1 MGSPLNQF
9 IEVRGA
15 RLRVRIAGDGPPV
28 LLVHGW
34 AIDLDMW
41 TPQFA
46 ALTGRYRLIAFDRRG
61 FGYSS
66 GTAGIDHDLADIE
79 QLLDILDIDSVAIV
93 GMSQGARVALRWAVY
108 SPRATSCL
116 VLDAP
121 PPDLLDMDRPQ
132 GEIALATYRELVR
145 TEGIEAFRK
154 HWLEHPLMR
163 LHTSEPRAHALL
175 REMVERY
182 PGQDLVEWKM
192 PPLQPSPASGGGQG
206 GGSRSLPQLELPIL
220 IINGE
225 HDTSARIDAGA
236 ELAHALPHAQ
246 LALIPGAGHLSNLDN
261 PGAYNQALD
270 QFLAT
275 SHRAQRSMC
284 HAE

>member
-1 MGSPLNQF
+1 MGSSLNQF
-9 IEVRGA
+9 VEVRGA
-15 RLRVRIAGDGPPV
+15 RLRVRVVGDGPAV

-41 TPQFA
+41 APQFA
-46 ALTGRYRLIAFDRRG
+46 ALAGRYRLIAFDRRG

-66 GTAGIDHDLADIE
+66 GTAGIDHDLEDIE
-79 QLLDILDIDSVAIV
+79 HLLEMLDIDCIAIV

-108 SPRATSCL
+108 SPRATACL

-121 PPDLLDMDRPQ
+121 PPDLLDMNRPQ

-145 TEGIEAFRK
+145 NEGIEAFRK

-163 LHTSEPRAHALL
+163 LYTSEPRAHALV
-175 REMVERY
+175 REMVGRY
-182 PGQDLVEWKM
+182 PGQDLVGE
-192 PPLQPSPASGGGQG
+192 ASAQLP
-206 GGSRSLPQLELPIL
+206 GSCTLPQLDLPIL

-236 ELAHALPHAQ
+236 ELAHALPHAE

-270 QFLAT
+270 QFLAK
-275 SHRAQRSMC
+275 SHRAHRSMC

>member
-15 RLRVRIAGDGPPV
+15 RLRVRIAGDGPAV

-46 ALTGRYRLIAFDRRG
+46 ALAGRYRLIAFDRRG

-79 QLLDILDIDSVAIV
+79 QLLDQLDINRVAIV

-108 SPRATSCL
+108 APRATSCL
-116 VLDAP
+116 VLDGP
-121 PPDLLDMDRPQ
+121 PPDLLAMNRPQ

-145 TEGIEAFRK
+145 NEGIEAFRK

-163 LHTSEPRAHALL
+163 LYTTEPRAHALL
-175 REMVERY
+175 REMVGRY
-182 PGQDLVEWKM
+182 PGQDLV
-192 PPLQPSPASGGGQG
+192 QG
-206 GGSRSLPQLELPIL
+206 TPQGVGRSLPQLDLPIL

-225 HDTSARIDAGA
+225 HDTAARIDAGA
-236 ELAHALPHAQ
+236 ELARALPHTQ

-261 PGAYNQALD
+261 PGAYNQTLD
-270 QFLAT
+270 QFLAK

>member
-1 MGSPLNQF
+1 MGSPLNQY

-15 RLRVRIAGDGPPV
+15 RLRVRIAGDGPAV

-46 ALTGRYRLIAFDRRG
+46 ALCGRYRLIAFDRRG

-79 QLLDILDIDSVAIV
+79 QLLEKLDIDNIAIV

-108 SPRATSCL
+108 SPRSTTCL
-116 VLDAP
+116 VLDGP
-121 PPDLLDMDRPQ
+121 PPDLLAMNRPQ

-145 TEGIEAFRK
+145 NEGIEAFRS
-154 HWLEHPLMR
+154 HWLAHPLMR
-163 LHTSEPRAHALL
+163 LYTTEPRAHALL
-175 REMVERY
+175 REMVGRY
-182 PGQDLVEWKM
+182 PGRDLADEPTV
-192 PPLQPSPASGGGQG
+192 PLAST
-206 GGSRSLPQLELPIL
+206 RILPQLELPML

-225 HDTSARIDAGA
+225 HDTAARIDAGA
-236 ELAHALPHAQ
+236 ELSRALPHAQ

-270 QFLAT
+270 QFLAK
-275 SHRAQRSMC
+275 SHRAHRSMC

>member
-15 RLRVRIAGDGPPV
+15 RLRVRIAGEGPAV
-28 LLVHGW
+28 LFVHGW

-46 ALTGRYRLIAFDRRG
+46 ALAGRYRLIAFDRRG

-66 GTAGIDHDLADIE
+66 GAAGIDHDLADIE
-79 QLLDILDIDSVAIV
+79 QLLQKLDIDCVAIV
-93 GMSQGARVALRWAVY
+93 GMSQGARVALRWAAY
-108 SPRATSCL
+108 APSATTCL
-116 VLDAP
+116 VLDGP
-121 PPDLLDMDRPQ
+121 PSDLLAMHRPQ

-145 TEGIEAFRK
+145 NEGIEVFRK

-163 LHTSEPRAHALL
+163 LYTSEPRAHALV
-175 REMVERY
+175 REMVGRY
-182 PGQDLVEWKM
+182 PGQDLVGEQSAQ
-192 PPLQPSPASGGGQG
+192 PAGGANVQPLD
-206 GGSRSLPQLELPIL
+206 LPIL

-225 HDTSARIDAGA
+225 LDTSVRIDAGA
-236 ELAHALPHAQ
+236 ELAHALPRAQ
-246 LALIPGAGHLSNLDN
+246 LALIPSAGHLSNLDN
-261 PGAYNQALD
+261 PSAYNQALD
-270 QFLAT
+270 QFLAV
-275 SHRAQRSMC
+275 SHRAHRSMC